1 MKGKENMLKRF
12 IGICLTA
19 IMFTVS
25 ASAVENANTERE
37 KVAYG
42 KPQSLGYTLTAAYTE
57 RSLTT
62 IEDGKPITCVS
73 ASTTEGAIINIVDL
87 DNEKVLRTFKMNFNG
102 YMYFGAVNHETHIVY
117 LGIGNHLVEYNPET
131 KSATDLGRVQTTN
144 SGSINWAAIDYETGN
159 VWGGASVY
167 SNIWKFDV
175 KTRQLATFKTMV
187 GEETKGIGGIDIL
200 NGYLYVR
207 GKNADGEECLAK
219 INKDNADDVTY
230 YAPPSYLTNVTGVGQ
245 IYAGG
250 KYIIAR
256 IDAAE
261 GTWNCIFNTETEKWE
276 DTKFQAHTTSMT
288 DIHDGKFYYLY
299 DQYIHSID
307 METLEFEEFPD
318 LKYGSHLRGNGM
330 FVELSD
336 PEMPGYSFI
345 TAQYSGNI
353 YALNTQ
359 SQKMKKIEAVL
370 TGGPLMHRISRL
382 GNDGRV
388 YVGGF
393 KGSYA
398 VAVNPNTGEKEYLSG
413 DQPEGMF
420 AWKDKMFIG
429 AYAGGDIYMCDTT
442 KPYNV
447 GAGDVNSGTN
457 PVRLCVI
464 GEEQNRPF
472 DIDVAEDRI
481 LVAVSQPHA
490 GEYGGA
496 LTLID
501 LETYE
506 KQVFRNLV
514 ENQSLLTVC
523 TKGNIA
529 YFGTSITSGGN
540 AKPLA
545 NNAHVTAFNVDTHE
559 VVCDVE
565 LKMPGCAKAIPWV
578 KGLVIGP
585 DGDLYGYTPGGYFVM
600 NPDTLEIK
608 RSNMFDDSQVI
619 TERSDTLQLW
629 HQTQMEF
636 DKRTGYLIVNGTFVD
651 PDTLED
657 VLKPPAEL
665 KDAMWAGIDSNNM
678 AYFVDGSTTLYKVPM
693 IYGDDKSYLISDMTF
708 LCGNKLYSSGK
719 ASDVSV
725 YEENGRTMVPVRAF
739 ASAMGASVN
748 YDEET
753 STVTITNADGKNLR
767 FITNDNKTIN
777 DEGDVKKI
785 GAVLKEE
792 NGVSYLP
799 LPYFAE
805 FCGKEI
811 VDGEYGTLFI
821 INNDADISD
830 NHTALEY
837 IYGEL
842 CEKK

>member
-1 MKGKENMLKRF
+1 MKGKTNMLKRF
-12 IGICLTA
+12 MGICLAA
-19 IMFTVS
+19 IMLAATVS
-25 ASAVENANTERE
+25 AAEDTARE
-37 KVAYG
+37 EVAYG

-62 IEDGKPITCVS
+62 LEDGKPITCVS
-73 ASTTEGAIINIVDL
+73 ASTTEGAIINVVDL
-87 DNEKVLRTFKMNFNG
+87 DDEKLLRTFKMKFSG

-117 LGIGNHLVEYNPET
+117 MGIGNHLVEYNPET
-131 KSATDLGRVQTTN
+131 KNVTDLGRVPTTN
-144 SGSINWAAIDYETGN
+144 SGNVNWAAIDYETGN
-159 VWGGASVY
+159 VWGAASVY
-167 SNIWKFDV
+167 SGIWKFDV
-175 KTRQLATFKTMV
+175 KTRQLSTFKTMV
-187 GEETKGIGGIDIL
+187 EGDTKGIGGIDIL

-207 GKNADGEECLAK
+207 GQNSDRKECLAK

-230 YAPPSYLTNVTGVGQ
+230 YDPPSYLTNVTSIGQ

-256 IDAAE
+256 IDASE

-288 DIHDGKFYYLY
+288 DIYDGKFYYLY

-336 PEMPGYSFI
+336 PKMPGYSFI
-345 TAQYSGNI
+345 TAQYNGNI

-359 SQKMKKIEAVL
+359 SQKMKKIDVVL
-370 TGGPLMHRISRL
+370 VGGPLIHRISRL

-388 YVGGF
+388 YVGAF
-393 KGSYA
+393 KGSVA
-398 VAVNPNTGEKEYLSG
+398 AAVNPNTGEKEYFSG

-420 AWKDKMFIG
+420 PWKDKMFVG
-429 AYAGGDIYMCDTT
+429 TYAGGDIYMLDTT
-442 KPYNV
+442 KPYSLGV
-447 GAGDVNSGTN
+447 HDINSGMN
-457 PVRLCVI
+457 PVKLCTI

-472 DIDVAEDRI
+472 DIDVAEDKI

-506 KQVFRNLV
+506 KHVFRNLV

-559 VVCDVE
+559 VVRDVE
-565 LKMPGCAKAIPWV
+565 LKIPGCAKAIPWV
-578 KGLVIGP
+578 RGLVIGP

-608 RSNMFDDSQVI
+608 RSNMFDDSQII
-619 TERSDTLQLW
+619 TDRSDTLQLW

-636 DKRTGYLIVNGTFVD
+636 DKRTGYLIVNGTFAD
-651 PDTLED
+651 PDTLEN
-657 VLKPPAEL
+657 VLTPPAEL
-665 KDAMWAGIDSNNM
+665 KDAMWAGTDDNNM
-678 AYFVDGSTTLYKVPM
+678 AYFVDTSTTLYKVPM

-708 LCGNKLYSSGK
+708 LLGNKLYSSGT
-719 ASDVSV
+719 ASDIAV
-725 YEENGRTMVPVRAF
+725 YKENGRTMVPVRLF
-739 ASAMGASVN
+739 AAAMGASVN
-748 YDEET
+748 YDAET
-753 STVTITNADGKNLR
+753 STVELTNADGKSLK
-767 FITNDNKTIN
+767 FITNDNKTVN
-777 DEGDVKKI
+777 GNGEVKKI

-805 FCGKEI
+805 FCGKET
-811 VDGEYGTLFI
+811 VNGEYGTVFI
-821 INNDADISD
+821 TDKGKNIND
-830 NHTALEY
+830 NPAALEY
-837 IYGEL
+837 IYSEL
-842 CEKK
+842 CGEK